1 MTDFAI
7 SLKLLLKMK
16 SSLNTDRKILC
27 SILPNLFL
35 SHHVHS
41 QRAPTIWD
49 ELGDLHIFNIYN
61 ISSLHMFHPACSFPR
76 CQLYSVSPFFFLISL
91 CLFYLTLSLTSL
103 FYISIGLGMHSSMC
117 THIKLNKYMYM

>member
-49 ELGDLHIFNIYN
+49 ELGDLHIFNIYTLVLC
-61 ISSLHMFHPACSFPR
+61 ICSILLVVSPDAH
-76 CQLYSVSPFFFLISL
+76 CTVSPF
-91 CLFYLTLSLTSL
+91 LFNLTLSFLLNSQPYFSFL
-103 FYISIGLGMHSSMC
+103 YFYRVGYAFIYVY
-117 THIKLNKYMYM
+117 TY